1 VHSTGR
7 RLRLDFLLAV
17 HAPGTAAK
25 SRVGL
30 AVGKRVGNAVVR
42 NRVKRWIREAVR
54 KEYPLLQGRRDIVF
68 IALPKAAAASAA
80 RIDSDVARAFRRIG
94 RPS

>member
-1 VHSTGR
+1 MS
-7 RLRLDFLLAV
+7 V